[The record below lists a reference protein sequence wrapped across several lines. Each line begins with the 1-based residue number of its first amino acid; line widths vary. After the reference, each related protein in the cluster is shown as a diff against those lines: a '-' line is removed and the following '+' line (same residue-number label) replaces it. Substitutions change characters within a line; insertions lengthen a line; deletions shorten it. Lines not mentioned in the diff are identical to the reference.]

1 MLIEIVADFV
11 CPWCYIGKRRLERAL
26 AQRPTLV
33 PEVRW
38 LPFQLDPDTPSGGVD
53 RTIDLLAKFGSVER
67 IRQVNAL
74 LEQTAAAEGLTL
86 NLDRIR
92 RTPNTLNAHRL
103 LRQAE
108 ATGGLGN
115 SLGGTQA
122 QTLAAALQTAYFRD
136 GRDIG
141 DRAVLAAI
149 AGEVGMDAEAA
160 DRFLHSDA
168 DRDALRQSLA
178 AVRQLGIQ
186 AVPCFIFNRLYS
198 LSGAQEPGAFLP
210 LLDLAGAEGVV
221 ASAAG

>member
-26 AQRPTLV
+26 AQRPTSQ

-38 LPFQLDPDTPSGGVD
+38 MPFQLDPDTPPGGID
-53 RTIDLLAKFGSVER
+53 RTIDLLAKFGSAER

-74 LEQTAAAEGLTL
+74 LEQTAAAEGLSL

-92 RTPNTLNAHRL
+92 RTPNTLDAHRL
-103 LRQAE
+103 MRHADANGRGGQAME
-108 ATGGLGN
+108 
-115 SLGGTQA
+115 
-122 QTLAAALQTAYFRD
+122 LASALQAAFFRD

-149 AGEVGMDAEAA
+149 AGESGLDADAA
-160 DRFLHSDA
+160 AAFLESDA
-168 DRDALRQSLA
+168 DRDTLRQSLA
-178 AVRQLGIQ
+178 SIRQLGIQ

>member
-26 AQRPTLV
+26 AQRPTQQ

-38 LPFQLDPDTPSGGVD
+38 LPFQLDPDTPPSGID
-53 RTIDLLAKFGSVER
+53 RTIDQLSKFGSVER
-67 IRQVNAL
+67 IRQVNTL

-86 NLDRIR
+86 NLDRIH
-92 RTPNTLNAHRL
+92 RTPNTLDAHRL
-103 LRQAE
+103 LRHADANGQ
-108 ATGGLGN
+108 GGAH
-115 SLGGTQA
+115 TQE
-122 QTLAAALQTAYFRD
+122 LAAALQAAFFRD

-149 AGEVGMDAEAA
+149 AGEVGLDADAA
-160 DRFLHSDA
+160 AAFLHSDA
-168 DRDALRQSLA
+168 DRDALRQALA
-178 AVRQLGIQ
+178 TVRQLGIQ

-210 LLDLAGAEGVV
+210 LLDLAGSEGVV
-221 ASAAG
+221 ASVAG

>member
-26 AQRPTLV
+26 AQRPTLQ

-38 LPFQLDPDTPSGGVD
+38 MPFQLDPDTPPGGID
-53 RTIDLLAKFGSVER
+53 RTIDLLAKFGSAER

-74 LEQTAAAEGLTL
+74 LEQTAAAEGLSL

-92 RTPNTLNAHRL
+92 RTPNTQDAHRL
-103 LRQAE
+103 LRHAD
-108 ATGGLGN
+108 ATGA
-115 SLGGTQA
+115 GGRA
-122 QTLAAALQTAYFRD
+122 LDLAGALQTAFFRD

-149 AGEVGMDAEAA
+149 AGESGLDTDAAA
-160 DRFLHSDA
+160 AFLASDT

-178 AVRQLGIQ
+178 SVRQLGIQ

>member
-26 AQRPTLV
+26 AQRPGLRA
-33 PEVRW
+33 EVRW
-38 LPFQLDPDTPSGGVD
+38 LPFQLDPDTPPRGME
-53 RTIDLLAKFGSVER
+53 RTIDLLAKFGSMER

-74 LEQTAAAEGLTL
+74 LEQTAAAEGLAL
-86 NLDRIR
+86 NPERIR
-92 RTPNTLNAHRL
+92 RTPNTLDAHRL
-103 LRQAE
+103 LRHAD
-108 ATGGLGN
+108 
-115 SLGGTQA
+115 A
-122 QTLAAALQTAYFRD
+122 QGPGVNRAQDLASALQAAFFRD

-141 DRAVLAAI
+141 DRAELAAI
-149 AGEVGMDAEAA
+149 AGETGMDRDAA
-160 DRFLHSDA
+160 AAFLNSDA

-198 LSGAQEPGAFLP
+198 LSGAQEAGAFLP
-210 LLDLAGAEGVV
+210 LLDLAGADGVV